1 MGIRKGRREAYENLS
16 ISEEGDCPRCGGEK
30 QPSTLAGYLNCVRC
44 GYEWKDPNHVAQK
57 RGPPETYRRDAE
69 LIEEEPAL
77 SLVEQGLIRHS
88 TSTNAATNNAS
99 TVRRDSKGQRK
110 RFQVRTKP
118 KQRIASSRKKVSQ
131 ETGRIFS
138 SMMTRVRE
146 TISNLHEE
154 GIPEEIIEYM
164 SEHVSEEEEEEQV
177 PVSFSSLTESQEIAQ
192 AQSNQ
197 LGLRRID

>member
-1 MGIRKGRREAYENLS
+1 MHQQPMSSSRMIQEATGKRSKANELS
-16 ISEEGDCPRCGGEK
+16 FTPLPNDFLPSYVGPDGAHI
-30 QPSTLAGYLNCVRC
+30 PSTADEFNSPDIPLL
-44 GYEWKDPNHVAQK
+44 
-57 RGPPETYRRDAE
+57 DAE

-88 TSTNAATNNAS
+88 THTSTPTNNAS

-110 RFQVRTKP
+110 RLQVRTKP
-118 KQRIASSRKKVSQ
+118 KQRIASTRKKMGQ
-131 ETGRIFS
+131 ESGRIFS

-154 GIPEEIIEYM
+154 GIPDEIIEYM
-164 SEHVSEEEEEEQV
+164 SEHISDEEEEEEV
-177 PVSFSSLTESQEIAQ
+177 PVSFSSLTESQEVAQ